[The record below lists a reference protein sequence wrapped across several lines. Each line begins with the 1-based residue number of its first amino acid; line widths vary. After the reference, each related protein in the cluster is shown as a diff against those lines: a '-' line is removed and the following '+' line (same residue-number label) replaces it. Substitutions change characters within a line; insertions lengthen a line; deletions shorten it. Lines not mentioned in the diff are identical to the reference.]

1 MISQFEVWTDYLG
14 SDYSSLLIGLFV
26 GSLFGFGAQQ
36 SRFCLRS
43 ALIQFWRYLKGKM
56 VLIWLIAFSMS
67 FFLSQF
73 FIFFDQI
80 DLSKVKNLN
89 IRGSLSGAI
98 IGGALFGIGMILAR
112 GCASRLLVLSATGN
126 LRALFSFALVAFVA
140 YQTISGILSNLRSSV
155 TGLYS
160 ISPLERQIS
169 FYLPDYFGIIVGALL
184 LIFVLILALRFRLSF
199 YNLLNASLVGVSI
212 VAGWVLTSLHASISF
227 DIISVETLSFIGP
240 GVQSL
245 KSLTFMIPFKPGF
258 EIGMMGGVLVG
269 AFLGSLLSGE
279 FKFVFFTKESGVLRY
294 FVGAVMMGFGG
305 VLAIGCS
312 VGAGLSGVSILS
324 VTALASLVMMI
335 LFAGLTDRVV
345 N

>member
-1 MISQFEVWTDYLG
+1 MVSQFEVWTDYFG
-14 SDYSSLLIGLFV
+14 SEYSSLIIGLFV
-26 GSLFGFGAQQ
+26 GCLFGYGAQQ

-43 ALIQFWRYLKGKM
+43 AVIEFWRHLKGKM

-67 FFLSQF
+67 FFLSQL
-73 FIFFDQI
+73 FIFHDHL

-98 IGGALFGIGMILAR
+98 IGGALFGVGMILAR

-126 LRALFSFALVAFVA
+126 LRALISIALIAFVA
-140 YQTISGILSNLRSSV
+140 YQTISGVLLNLRSSV

-160 ISPLERQIS
+160 ISPSERQIS
-169 FYLPDYFGIIVGALL
+169 FYLPDYFGLVVSAVLL
-184 LIFVLILALRFRLSF
+184 VLVFILTLRFRLSF
-199 YNLLNASLVGVSI
+199 YNFLTASLVGISI
-212 VAGWVLTSLHASISF
+212 VAGWTLTSLHASTSF

-240 GVQSL
+240 AVQTL

-258 EIGMMGGVLVG
+258 EIGMMGGVFVG
-269 AFLGSLLSGE
+269 AFLGSLLSSE

-294 FVGAVMMGFGG
+294 FLGSVLMGFGG

-312 VGAGLSGVSILS
+312 VGAGLSGVSVLS
-324 VTALASLVMMI
+324 LTALVSLLMMI
-335 LFAGLTDRVV
+335 LFAGLTDRLL